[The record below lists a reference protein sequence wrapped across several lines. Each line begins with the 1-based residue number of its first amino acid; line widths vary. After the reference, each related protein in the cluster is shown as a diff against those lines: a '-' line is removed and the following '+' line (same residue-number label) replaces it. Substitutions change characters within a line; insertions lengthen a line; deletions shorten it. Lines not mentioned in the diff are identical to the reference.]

1 MLRHCGKR
9 RLDHGGHTNVVHADN
24 RHILGDAQPHIVQ
37 RVHNHKR
44 LGVTG
49 AEDGVGQLPL
59 LCQLTD
65 LIIKTIAAAAFA
77 QEVLLPFGQTAVR
90 KRLAVAAQTLTVEQQ
105 LLTPADDGNALMAD
119 ARQIARGIVAD
130 LEVVGGD
137 GIHLADVAFLKTVDQ
152 HKGVSF
158 IAQAADVR
166 GVAAQRADDKPV
178 DPALLHGFQIGFF
191 NGGVLVG
198 VAQKNGHSVFARLI
212 LHAAGQLGE
221 HQVLDGG
228 NHQANRIA
236 APHLQALCQR
246 VGLVVGLADGF
257 GHDFSRFLV
266 DIAFAVQHAGNRAYR
281 HTCYSG
287 DLLEIHREL
296 LLLCI
301 DIPSEAGRLLL
312 RCLVL
317 IPVDGSAAVCR
328 GTLLAE
334 KLQPPGGG
342 LDNRL
347 PAFLAAGELLLAH
360 IYI

>member
-1 MLRHCGKR
+1 M
-9 RLDHGGHTNVVHADN
+9 
-24 RHILGDAQPHIVQ
+24 
-37 RVHNHKR
+37 
-44 LGVTG
+44 
-49 AEDGVGQLPL
+49 
-59 LCQLTD
+59 
-65 LIIKTIAAAAFA
+65 
-77 QEVLLPFGQTAVR
+77 
-90 KRLAVAAQTLTVEQQ
+90 
-105 LLTPADDGNALMAD
+105 
-119 ARQIARGIVAD
+119 
-130 LEVVGGD
+130 
-137 GIHLADVAFLKTVDQ
+137 
-152 HKGVSF
+152 
-158 IAQAADVR
+158 R

-246 VGLVVGLADGF
+246 VWLVVGLADGF

-296 LLLCI
+296 LLLFI
-301 DIPSEAGRLLL
+301 DTAPETGRLLPL
-312 RCLVL
+312 
-317 IPVDGSAAVCR
+317 
-328 GTLLAE
+328 GT
-334 KLQPPGGG
+334 
-342 LDNRL
+342 
-347 PAFLAAGELLLAH
+347 
-360 IYI
+360 